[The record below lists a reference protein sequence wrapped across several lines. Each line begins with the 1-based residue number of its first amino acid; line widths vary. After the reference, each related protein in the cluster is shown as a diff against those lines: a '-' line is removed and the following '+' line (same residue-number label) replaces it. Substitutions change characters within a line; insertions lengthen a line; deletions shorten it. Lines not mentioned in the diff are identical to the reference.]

1 MVNIAETFATKE
13 PGITPRANFST
24 QKKINIAF
32 GLDKTREKCLKITAK
47 HMYATFVMLNGHIC
61 RQKK

>member
-13 PGITPRANFST
+13 PGITPRANFCT

-32 GLDKTREKCLKITAK
+32 GLDKITAK